1 MNTASVT
8 VVRVY
13 LMEHEGLDR
22 LVRHLHDE
30 TGVRGVTV
38 FRGIGGFG
46 TSRKTHGLGLLDL
59 SLDLPVVVEFFDEP
73 TRVEA
78 VVAGLRQ
85 LVDPR
90 HILFWPASV
99 CEGDRC

>member
-1 MNTASVT
+1 VNATDVT

-22 LVRHLHDE
+22 LVRHLHDQ

-46 TSRKTHGLGLLDL
+46 ASRKTHGLGLVDL
-59 SLDLPVVVEFFDEP
+59 SLDLPVVVEFFDDP
-73 TRVEA
+73 ARAEA
-78 VVAGLRQ
+78 VVAGLKA

-90 HILFWPASV
+90 HILLWPASV